1 MNVSLTLLASF
12 IAVTAH
18 AQVIDRIVAVVNS
31 DVLTLTELER
41 TTAQGLRKASSI
53 ADPLA
58 RADARKIVLEKGLE
72 RLISEK
78 LIEQEARKR
87 QIVIRDKD
95 VADRIEGMKTQ
106 QRWDDATFRQYL
118 KSQAMT
124 LAMLQETIRKQ
135 LLNQRIVGQVLGSR
149 VQVSESEL
157 KDYYREKSA
166 QNSAEFELSAS
177 HILLKLPTTA
187 TTADESAVRYR
198 AEELVERLKSGEA
211 FEALAKKYSEGPAA
225 VNGGKLGLIRKGFL
239 EDVLEQ
245 AFFGLKPG
253 TFSAPVRSSFGYHVL
268 LVQSRTAL
276 PVASFEQSAPQLTQE
291 LQRKRID
298 SELDQWVGTL
308 RSKSF
313 VEVRL

>member
-1 MNVSLTLLASF
+1 MKVYLIVFASLMAAS
-12 IAVTAH
+12 TQ

-31 DVLTLTELER
+31 DVLTLSELER
-41 TTAQGLRKASSI
+41 TTAEALRKASSI
-53 ADPLA
+53 SNPLD
-58 RADARKIVLEKGLE
+58 RTDARKRVLENGLNQ
-72 RLISEK
+72 LISDT
-78 LIEQEARKR
+78 LIEQEARRR

-95 VADRIEGMKTQ
+95 VSDRIEGMKTQ
-106 QRWDDATFRQYL
+106 QRWDDATFTRYL
-118 KSQAMT
+118 QSQGMT
-124 LAMLQETIRKQ
+124 LSGLQETIRKQ
-135 LLNQRIVGQVLGSR
+135 LLNQRIVGLVLGSR

-166 QNSAEFELSAS
+166 QSSTDFELSAS

-198 AEELVERLKSGEA
+198 AEELVQRLKGGET
-211 FEALAKKYSEGPAA
+211 FDALAKKYSEGPAA

-239 EDVLEQ
+239 EDVLES
-245 AFFGLKPG
+245 AFFGLNPG
-253 TFSAPVRSSFGYHVL
+253 TISAPVRSSFGYHIL
-268 LVQSRTAL
+268 LVHSRKAL
-276 PVASFEQSAPQLTQE
+276 PVASFDDLAPQLTQE

-298 SELDQWVGTL
+298 TELGQWVGTL